1 MNIVHMND
9 VQESSIGAIAWAMLT
24 GDRAKEL
31 GLVVGVAVVVDLPR
45 AERASHR
52 TPRASASIRAWPR

>member
-1 MNIVHMND
+1 MFRRA
-9 VQESSIGAIAWAMLT
+9 SIGAIAWAMLA

-45 AERASHR
+45 AERASDR
-52 TPRASASIRAWPR
+52 TPRASASIRAWSR

>member
-9 VQESSIGAIAWAMLT
+9 VQESAIGAIARAMLT

-31 GLVVGVAVVVDLPR
+31 GLVVGVAVVVTLPR
-45 AERASHR
+45 AERASRR
-52 TPRASASIRAWPR
+52 TPRASASIRAWSR

>member
-1 MNIVHMND
+1 MFRRA
-9 VQESSIGAIAWAMLT
+9 SIGAIARAMLT

>member
-1 MNIVHMND
+1 MFRRA
-9 VQESSIGAIAWAMLT
+9 SIGAIAWVMLT